1 MTENNEGQTSNGNS
15 VIKTSDAA
23 RVIVYTGNVMKQAN
37 INSFNYGKNNQEVI
51 FLRESIFF
59 YKFTK
64 SS

>member
-37 INSFNYGKNNQEVI
+37 INSFNSGKNNQEVI
-51 FLRESIFF
+51 F
-59 YKFTK
+59 
-64 SS
+64 